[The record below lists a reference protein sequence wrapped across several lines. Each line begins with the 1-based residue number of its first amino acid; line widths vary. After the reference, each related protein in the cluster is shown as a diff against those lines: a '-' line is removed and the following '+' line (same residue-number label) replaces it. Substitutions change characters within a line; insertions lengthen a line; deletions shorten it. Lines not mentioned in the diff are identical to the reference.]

1 MILDNEVMF
10 GDAAAYNAGVEID
23 LGSVRPGPGN
33 PIKCFFTTLTTLT
46 DCTAIAV
53 LDAPH
58 TVPDE
63 ALMTIGGV
71 PAAGETIE
79 FELPS
84 DTQQF
89 VILSLTA
96 ASAGTFTAGV
106 VLPGVQTN
114 T

>member
-1 MILDNEVMF
+1 MILDKEVLF

-23 LGSVRPGPGN
+23 LDTVRPGPGK

-46 DCTAIAV
+46 NCTAIAV

-63 ALMTIGGV
+63 ALITIEAV

-79 FELPS
+79 FDLPS

-89 VILSLTA
+89 VALSLTA
-96 ASAGTFTAGV
+96 ATAGTFTSGV
-106 VLPGVQTN
+106 VLEGVQTN
-114 T
+114 L